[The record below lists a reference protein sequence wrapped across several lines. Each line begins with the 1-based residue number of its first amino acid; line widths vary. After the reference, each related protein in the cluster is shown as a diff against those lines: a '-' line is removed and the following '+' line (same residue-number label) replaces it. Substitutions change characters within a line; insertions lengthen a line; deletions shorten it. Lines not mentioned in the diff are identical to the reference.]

1 MSLAVALQSTSTMPM
16 QCASKVREAKELCDT
31 VLLQCKERF
40 QSTAHTDASNL
51 LQLSKTS
58 YFAKEGNFPTS
69 LLKNCLKTYPMLD
82 QEKLKAELIL
92 LYSRQDLYLSNKLVD
107 LLSSLSSDT
116 LRQEVFPELFKLLKI
131 VLTIPMTTAEPER
144 CFSTLKRIKTFLWS
158 TTNTDRF
165 STLGMRSIADEMIVQ
180 IKGSNDSY

>member
-1 MSLAVALQSTSTMPM
+1 MSPAVAIQSTSTMPM
-16 QCASKVREAKELCDT
+16 QCAIKVRGAKEVCDT

-69 LLKNCLKTYPMLD
+69 SLKNCLKTYHMLD

-92 LYSRQDLYLSNKLVD
+92 LYSRRDLYLSNKLVD

-116 LRQEVFPELFKLLKI
+116 LRQEVFPELLKLLKI
-131 VLTIPMTTAEPER
+131 VLTIPMTTAKPER
-144 CFSTLKRIKTFLWS
+144 CFSTLKRIKTFLRS

-165 STLGMRSIADEMIVQ
+165 SALR
-180 IKGSNDSY
+180 